1 MPARKTRRQKQRAA
15 ARQAAPIQ
23 GAAAPVVPPG
33 ESQAPAV
40 DQLDEPEAADEAF
53 DAGPGGDAYESDADE
68 SAGEVAVAAE
78 PARVAAAMEQT
89 AESAPAPGTSDA
101 PVRRRIE
108 RLSDTT
114 RTPARAAR
122 PGRGPSNAAAMFQ
135 PLESDDA
142 AIPFDRVP
150 YVPADLRRVLVIAG
164 FMVVLIVIA
173 AIVVSNVV
181 H

>member
-23 GAAAPVVPPG
+23 GAATPDVDV
-33 ESQAPAV
+33 V
-40 DQLDEPEAADEAF
+40 DQLDESEAADTAL
-53 DAGPGGDAYESDADE
+53 DAGPAGGPAGGADE
-68 SAGEVAVAAE
+68 PDTDESVGEAAVAAVAT
-78 PARVAAAMEQT
+78 PAA
-89 AESAPAPGTSDA
+89 STSGA

-114 RTPARAAR
+114 RTAARASR

-142 AIPFDRVP
+142 AIPIDRVP
-150 YVPADLRRVLVIAG
+150 YVPADLRRVVVIAG
-164 FMVVLIVIA
+164 FMVALIVIA